1 MVTQAGEITKLGK
14 CLLCKHEDLG
24 SKHGTTKL
32 QLIRKQRAIPQKSL
46 LQPAL
51 NRKDMSSDRQTIGLG
66 RWSGHLHEVLTHAD
80 REHQVLT
87 EILGKSRIGVG
98 TMFKG
103 HTGSPIPD
111 DKCWGDGCVVI

>member
-32 QLIRKQRAIPQKSL
+32 QLIRKQTATPQKPL

-51 NRKDMSSDRQTIGLG
+51 NRKNMTSDRRQAQEDG
-66 RWSGHLHEVLTHAD
+66 RGHLHEVLTHAD
-80 REHQVLT
+80 REQQVLI

-98 TMFKG
+98 TMFNG

-111 DKCWGDGCVVI
+111 DKRWGDGCVVI